1 MEKIQ
6 REWVLMS
13 STLEPGRSINV
24 FISYASADK
33 KLRDRLEIHLSLLQ
47 AQGLIN
53 GWSDNQIN
61 AGQVRLQ
68 EIDVHLNTAQV
79 ILFLVSPDF
88 MASQYS
94 NGLEMKRAMQKH
106 AANEARVIPI
116 ILRPVDWKTAPFGEL
131 QPLPFSGKPVTKWPN
146 RDEAFAAIAEGIR
159 ALVENM
165 LKEGAQGA
173 HKPGPSPHSGA
184 AASAVAPAAPTPAN
198 QFAAA
203 PVAPTALRKAMHRA
217 YNRSELEILCRDL
230 GISYDDLAGEI
241 LEVKILNLIDFFSRR
256 QQYPQLVKKVMA
268 DRPDLELLP

>member
-1 MEKIQ
+1 
-6 REWVLMS
+6 MS
-13 STLEPGRSINV
+13 STLEPGRGVNV
-24 FISYASADK
+24 FISYARADK

-68 EIDVHLNTAQV
+68 EIDVHLNAAQV

-88 MASQYS
+88 IASQYNS
-94 NGLEMKRAMQKH
+94 GLEMKRAMQKH
-106 AANEARVIPI
+106 AAKEAHVIPV
-116 ILRPVDWKTAPFGEL
+116 ILRPVDWKTAPFGAL
-131 QPLPFSGKPVTKWPN
+131 QPLPFSGKPVTKWTN

-165 LKEGAQGA
+165 LKEGTQGV
-173 HKPGPSPHSGA
+173 HEPGPSPHSEPT
-184 AASAVAPAAPTPAN
+184 ASAVAPTAPTPAR
-198 QFAAA
+198 QFSAAT
-203 PVAPTALRKAMHRA
+203 VAPTMLRKAMHRA
-217 YNRSELEILCRDL
+217 YNRSEFEILCRDL
-230 GISYDDLAGEI
+230 GLSYDDIAGEI

-256 QQYPQLVKKVMA
+256 QQYPQLVQKVMA